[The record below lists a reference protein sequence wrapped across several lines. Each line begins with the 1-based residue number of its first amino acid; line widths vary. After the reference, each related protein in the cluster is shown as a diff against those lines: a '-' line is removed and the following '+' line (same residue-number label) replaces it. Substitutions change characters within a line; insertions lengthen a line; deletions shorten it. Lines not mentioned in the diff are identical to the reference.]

1 MFFSNKLQKKLLN
14 SKIGVIWQNTLL
26 KRLFIAAG
34 FFIMLTFIIA
44 IDFMPERV
52 SLEQGDVA
60 PRDFKAT
67 RSITYIDEDETSRLQ
82 KEAVDKVDPVYVR
95 EPEVPQVVNNKVI
108 DFITKIKEVQLQKG
122 ESPEGAEPKV
132 LKPEEQITLL
142 REKLVFEL
150 SDQVLLALVKSD
162 AQTLDTM
169 ETRTREIFAEAYG
182 TGIQD
187 DNLAVRKEQ
196 LIDEAKQLAFRKEFE
211 EVVIVLIR
219 EFTEPNKIYDDE
231 ETQRRIAEAQSRVAP
246 VQKSLKQGEIIIREG
261 EIVSR
266 EHIVKLQSLGLL
278 KARSSY
284 GSVVGIALIVAIGM
298 TLVLVF
304 LYQINR
310 EIFNNEAYLVL
321 TGIIVAITLLLAK
334 VIIAIN
340 ITGKPEYST
349 LVSYAVPLSAAS
361 MLIAILLD
369 AKLSVIVTI
378 VIGIFLGIMT
388 GGELRFAV
396 MGLIT
401 GLISIYSV
409 SRLSQRSDLAKAG
422 FIVGSAGI
430 LTIISLGLIDNSSLP
445 LTFLSA
451 IILGLSNGLL
461 AAVLTIGIL
470 PYLETAFGI
479 TSAIRL
485 LELSNP
491 NNPILKRLLF
501 EAPGTY
507 HHSIIV
513 GNLAEAAAEA
523 IGAES
528 LLARVGAYYHDI
540 GKIKRPYFFI
550 ENQLT
555 ADNPHDK
562 IAPTLST
569 LIITSHVKDGLELA
583 EQHKLP
589 QIITDFIEQHHG
601 TTLCSFF
608 YQKAKG
614 DNENCEYNEDD
625 FRYEAKKPQTKETAI
640 VMLADSVEAAV
651 RSMQKPNMGRIEG
664 LVRKLVKEK
673 LHDGQ
678 LDESD
683 LTLKEIDK
691 IIDSFMTVLGGIFH
705 SRIEYPDQIEK
716 EIERRKKKSDNPN
729 K

>member
-1 MFFSNKLQKKLLN
+1 
-14 SKIGVIWQNTLL
+14 
-26 KRLFIAAG
+26 
-34 FFIMLTFIIA
+34 MLTLIIA

-52 SLEQGDVA
+52 SLEQGNVA

-67 RSITYIDEDETSRLQ
+67 RNTNYSDEIETTRLQ
-82 KEAVDKVDPVYVR
+82 REAAEKVDPVYVR
-95 EPEVPQVVNNKVI
+95 EPGVPTAVNNKVI
-108 DFITKIKEVQLQKG
+108 DFITKVKAVQVQTKET
-122 ESPEGAEPKV
+122 PEGAEPKE
-132 LKPEEQITLL
+132 LTTEEKIKLL
-142 REKLVFEL
+142 RERIVFEL
-150 SDQVLLALVKSD
+150 SDEVLLALVKAD

-169 ETRTREIFAEAYG
+169 ETRTKEIFTEAFG
-182 TGIQD
+182 TGIED
-187 DNLAVRKEQ
+187 NNLAVRKDQ
-196 LIDEAKQLAFRKEFE
+196 LIDQAKELAFRSEFE
-211 EVVIVLIR
+211 EVVIALIR
-219 EFTEPNKIYDDE
+219 EFTEPNKFYDED
-231 ETQRRIAEAQSRVAP
+231 ETQRKITEAQTRVVP

-261 EIVSR
+261 EIVTR
-266 EHIVKLQSLGLL
+266 EHIVKLESLGLL

-284 GSVVGIALIVAIGM
+284 GSVVGIALVVAIGM
-298 TLVLVF
+298 TLVLIF
-304 LYQINR
+304 LYQINK
-310 EIFNNEAYLVL
+310 EIFKNEAYLVL
-321 TGIIVAITLLLAK
+321 TGIIVAITLLVAK
-334 VIIAIN
+334 IIIAIN

-378 VIGIFLGIMT
+378 VLSILLGIMT
-388 GGELRFAV
+388 GGELRFTA
-396 MGLIT
+396 MGLVT

-409 SRLSQRSDLAKAG
+409 TRLSQRSDLAKAG
-422 FIVGSAGI
+422 FIVGSAGV
-430 LTIISLGLIDNSSLP
+430 LTIISLGLIDNSSLT
-445 LTFLSA
+445 LILISA
-451 IILGLSNGLL
+451 IILGLSNGVL
-461 AAVLTIGIL
+461 AAILTIGIL

-479 TSAIRL
+479 TSSIRL

-491 NNPILKRLLF
+491 NNPILKRLLV

-528 LLARVGAYYHDI
+528 ILARVGAYYHDI

-569 LIITSHVKDGLELA
+569 LIITSHVKDGLEFA

-589 QIITDFIEQHHG
+589 LVIKDFIEQHHG

-614 DNENCEYNEDD
+614 DNENCEFNEAD
-625 FRYEAKKPQTKETAI
+625 FRYDSKKPQTKETAI

-651 RSMQKPNMGRIEG
+651 RSMQKPNQGRIEG
-664 LVRKLVKEK
+664 LVRKLIKEK

-691 IIDSFMTVLGGIFH
+691 IINSFMTVLGGIFH

-716 EIERRKKKSDNPN
+716 EIERRKKKNDTSN